1 MQTLSVVADLKKSV
15 QILKACKIPIAE
27 LSSTDLE
34 LKNLQRVFYSVFMML
49 YDDRITLTCHK
60 GGGIAPI
67 YAGQCILC
75 VYMPQKFRL
84 HIFGLQFFQAVD
96 EPSKKRYTFFAN
108 LFEN

>member
-1 MQTLSVVADLKKSV
+1 
-15 QILKACKIPIAE
+15 
-27 LSSTDLE
+27 
-34 LKNLQRVFYSVFMML
+34 MML

-96 EPSKKRYTFFAN
+96 EPAFKNKGILFFAQF
-108 LFEN
+108 LMKIRLK